1 MSRMSNAIPGPNSTE
16 WGKRREE
23 AVPRAVFNTVPVFAA
38 GGEGAELVDVDG
50 NRFID
55 LAGGLGCLNVGRAN
69 PRVLDAVREQLEMYL
84 HECFHVAMYPEYIE
98 LAETLNRLTPG
109 DHPKKT
115 MFANSGAEAV
125 ENAVKISRYATG
137 RDAVIGFT
145 NGFSG
150 RTLVG
155 MTLTAKEMP
164 YKHGFGP
171 FAPEFYRAPFA
182 YCYRCPLGLEH
193 TTCGMACVEHTA
205 DMIDSQIGSENVA
218 CMVVEPVQG
227 EGGFVV
233 APDDYLPALKSVCEE
248 RDILF
253 VDDEVQTGM
262 GRTGTLFAIEQY
274 DVIPDIVTTAKS
286 LGAGL
291 PISGVTGPADVME
304 APHVGGLGGT
314 YGGNPVSCAAA
325 IAVLGELTE
334 TDLLER
340 ARAQGKTI
348 RARLRSPRRRTPHR
362 GRGPRARA
370 HGGDR
375 ARHRQGHQRAG
386 EGRDRRRHQSLPSQ
400 RGDHPESRHLRQR
413 GAIAGSPGDLRRGSS
428 RGPRRPDRGTPL
440 GRAGACRNA
449 HRWWD
454 RGGAGCAR
462 NGDRSHQRGGHR
474 RGPVGDARPGA
485 RGRPVEP
492 VCLQRVE
499 EAPGPGAGNF

>member
-1 MSRMSNAIPGPNSTE
+1 MSRQMSNGIPGPNSTE
-16 WGKRREE
+16 WGKRRDE
-23 AVPRAVFNTVPVFAA
+23 AVPRAVFNTVPVFAG
-38 GGEGAELVDVDG
+38 GGEGAELIDVDG

-55 LAGGLGCLNVGRAN
+55 LAGGLGCLNVGRSN
-69 PRVLDAVREQLEMYL
+69 PRVLAAVKEQIENYL
-84 HECFHVAMYPEYIE
+84 HECFHVAMYPEYVE

-115 MFANSGAEAV
+115 MLANSGAEAV
-125 ENAVKISRYATG
+125 ENAVKVSRYATG

-193 TTCGMACVEHTA
+193 SSCGMACVEHTA

-233 APDDYLPALKSVCEE
+233 APDDYLPALKSVCDE

-274 DVIPDIVTTAKS
+274 DVTPDIVTTAKS

-291 PISGVTGPADVME
+291 PISGVTGTAEVME
-304 APHVGGLGGT
+304 APHVVGLGGT
-314 YGGNPVSCAAA
+314 FGGNPVSCSAAL
-325 IAVLGELTE
+325 AVLSELTE
-334 TDLLER
+334 TDLLDR
-340 ARAQGKTI
+340 ARAQGKII
-348 RARLRSPRRRTPHR
+348 RELLDSLADELRIVGEVRGLGPMVGLELVTDKKTKEPATRETAAIVKRCHENGVIILKAGTYDNVVRLLAPLVISDEDLHEGLDVLIEALRW
-362 GRGPRARA
+362 AD
-370 HGGDR
+370 GG
-375 ARHRQGHQRAG
+375 
-386 EGRDRRRHQSLPSQ
+386 
-400 RGDHPESRHLRQR
+400 
-413 GAIAGSPGDLRRGSS
+413 
-428 RGPRRPDRGTPL
+428 T
-440 GRAGACRNA
+440 
-449 HRWWD
+449 
-454 RGGAGCAR
+454 
-462 NGDRSHQRGGHR
+462 
-474 RGPVGDARPGA
+474 
-485 RGRPVEP
+485 
-492 VCLQRVE
+492 
-499 EAPGPGAGNF
+499 

>member
-1 MSRMSNAIPGPNSTE
+1 MSNAIPGPNSTE

-69 PRVLDAVREQLEMYL
+69 PRVLEAVREQLEKYL

-125 ENAVKISRYATG
+125 ENAVKVSRYATG

-164 YKHGFGP
+164 YKQGFGP

-182 YCYRCPLGLEH
+182 YCYRCPLELEH
-193 TTCGMACVEHTA
+193 TSCGMACVEHTA
-205 DMIDSQIGSENVA
+205 DMIDSQIGSEKVA

-325 IAVLGELTE
+325 VAVLGELTE
-334 TDLLER
+334 TDLLDR
-340 ARAQGKTI
+340 ARAQGRTI
-348 RARLRSPRRRTPHR
+348 RARLDPLADEFRIVGEVR
-362 GRGPRARA
+362 GLGPMVGVELVTDKVTKEPAKAETAAVTQRCHDNGVIILKAGTYDNVVRLLA
-370 HGGDR
+370 PLVISDEDLHEGLDVLIEALRWADGGM
-375 ARHRQGHQRAG
+375 
-386 EGRDRRRHQSLPSQ
+386 
-400 RGDHPESRHLRQR
+400 
-413 GAIAGSPGDLRRGSS
+413 
-428 RGPRRPDRGTPL
+428 
-440 GRAGACRNA
+440 
-449 HRWWD
+449 
-454 RGGAGCAR
+454 
-462 NGDRSHQRGGHR
+462 
-474 RGPVGDARPGA
+474 
-485 RGRPVEP
+485 
-492 VCLQRVE
+492 
-499 EAPGPGAGNF
+499 